1 MLDRIA
7 KGLQAQFD
15 KHRIV
20 FWYDPAREFREAF
33 EGVEL
38 DGVEKIEL
46 ANTEFAVKH
55 RVLRE

>member
-7 KGLQAQFD
+7 KGLRTCFE

-20 FWYDPAREFREAF
+20 FWYDPNREFGEAF
-33 EGVEL
+33 EAIGLPGVQ
-38 DGVEKIEL
+38 KIRL

-55 RVLRE
+55 RVF